1 VAATAA
7 PTNQKPM
14 DSTPLAL
21 THLLVVAE
29 DNLAANRL
37 ISHLRQERI
46 AVRAANVVST
56 HEFSH
61 LVAQDQWDVLV
72 CYDTGKLSLDTVLSL
87 RKQHEQDFPVIFVTG
102 QSAQADLLALYRRG
116 VHEVVADDPVSLLLL
131 SVQRAASHYFL
142 KRQVRRQDVLHRELE
157 KRHEALLNASTTPV
171 AYIQDGIHLY
181 CNAEYA
187 KFLGYNSPAAVQV
200 KPFLNLLVLAERDR
214 LKTVLRQTAP
224 TEITVTAQVLRAD
237 NSEIPTQLLLIPV
250 DYQGRACL
258 QVTLALAAGNPE
270 YSTEVAQLN
279 ALDLVSKAA
288 NRAHFC
294 LQIEA
299 AIRKAVQLGSFST
312 LLLIKLHELAELSA
326 VIGKATT
333 NLLLKDLT
341 HLLQQVTGNA
351 EDVGRVEADCF
362 AVLIA
367 NSNPTELEHL
377 TSRIQ
382 VQLNN
387 LIRGLVPPSLALE
400 TNVGMSLINGHALDA
415 ETILQRAQP
424 QLTAGSSSPSAA
436 NASPLPDATGA
447 LSYLTT
453 AINEDRFVL
462 NYQPLV
468 PITTGSRQ
476 GYVILLR
483 MLDNQG
489 NEIRPDEF
497 MPLAITHGMGEV
509 VDRLVV
515 SRLLKATE
523 ITSNNDLL
531 LLHLTSTTLI
541 SRTFLPWLHSQL
553 TAANF
558 PIQRL
563 VLYLS
568 EIDIHNNYDLAKTF
582 VSNAKELGLAIAAS
596 HFGSAID
603 PFSIFKYVL
612 PNVVSLDESV
622 VRDLIYS
629 PTQKHHVKTLIDALH
644 ERSIKVAAS
653 QVEQLDALPVL
664 WSIGADF
671 VQGYCLQA
679 PAKEMNY
686 PFVQEEEIT
695 ISAPIPR

>member
-1 VAATAA
+1 
-7 PTNQKPM
+7 M
-14 DSTPLAL
+14 DSAPLAL

-56 HEFSH
+56 PEFSH
-61 LVAQDQWDVLV
+61 LVTQDQWDVLV
-72 CYDTGKLSLDTVLSL
+72 CYDNGKLSLDTVLSL

-102 QSAQADLLALYRRG
+102 QSAQLDPLALYRRG
-116 VHEVVADDPVSLLLL
+116 VHEVVAADQPSLLSL
-131 SVQRAASHYFL
+131 SVQRAASHYLL
-142 KRQVRRQDVLHRELE
+142 KRQVRRQDVLHRELG

-187 KFLGYNSPAAVQV
+187 KFLGYDSPAAVQA
-200 KPFLNLLVLAERDR
+200 KPFLNLLIMAERDR
-214 LKTVLRQTAP
+214 LKTLLRQTVT
-224 TEITVTAQVLRAD
+224 TETTVTAQVLRAD
-237 NSEIPTQLLLIPV
+237 SSEIPTQLLLVPV

-258 QVTLALAAGNPE
+258 QVTLALAAGNSE
-270 YSTEVAQLN
+270 HSAEIAQLN
-279 ALDLVSKAA
+279 AQDLVSKAA

-299 AIRKAVQLGSFST
+299 AIRKAVQVGSFST
-312 LLLIKLHELAELSA
+312 LLLIKLHELAELST

-333 NLLLKDLT
+333 NLLLKDLAL
-341 HLLQQVTGNA
+341 LLQQLSGSADN
-351 EDVGRVEADCF
+351 VGRVEADCF

-367 NSNPTELEHL
+367 NSNPTDLEHL

-382 VQLNN
+382 EQLHT
-387 LIRGLVPPSLALE
+387 LIRGFIPPSLALE
-400 TNVGMSLINGHALDA
+400 TSLGMALINGHASDA
-415 ETILQRAQP
+415 DTILQRAQP
-424 QLTAGSSSPSAA
+424 TVAAASSALSPPTGATINDST
-436 NASPLPDATGA
+436 LPDPTSA
-447 LSYLTT
+447 LVYLTT
-453 AINEDRFVL
+453 AINEERFVL

-483 MLDNQG
+483 MLDSQG
-489 NEIRPDEF
+489 NEARPDEF
-497 MPLAITHGMGEV
+497 MPLAIAHGMGEAI
-509 VDRLVV
+509 DRLVV
-515 SRLLKATE
+515 SRLLKAAE

-541 SRTFLPWLHSQL
+541 SRTFLPWLHAQL
-553 TAANF
+553 MAANF
-558 PIQRL
+558 PVQRL

-568 EIDIHNNYDLAKTF
+568 EIDIHNNYDLAKSF
-582 VSNAKELGLAIAAS
+582 VSTAKELGLAIAAS

-603 PFSIFKYVL
+603 PFSIFKHVL
-612 PNVVSLDESV
+612 PSVVSLDESV
-622 VRDLIYS
+622 MRDLAYS
-629 PTQKHHVKTLIDALH
+629 QTQKHNVKTLIEALH

-653 QVEQLDALPVL
+653 QVEKLDVLPVL

-695 ISAPIPR
+695 IPTPTPR